1 MSHSTAYFL
10 RSKTTTAY
18 FLRSKTNSGKV
29 LESAVK
35 ELKKQGYVLGSAI
48 KKGMD
53 IEIGYCTPEDG
64 DRKKTVKVTKVKK
77 VTDYHDSVQ
86 IEFDGCHHF
95 DELPTLPLH
104 WMYKVS

>member
-10 RSKTTTAY
+10 RSKTNGNK
-18 FLRSKTNSGKV
+18 LS
-29 LESAVK
+29 ESAVK
-35 ELKKQGYVLGSAI
+35 ELKEQGYVLGSAI

-53 IEIGYCTPEDG
+53 VEIGCCTQEDG
-64 DRKKTVKVTKVKK
+64 EYKKVVKVTKVKK

-95 DELPTLPLH
+95 DILPVLPLH
-104 WMYKVS
+104 WMYKVK